1 MGKVRFH
8 PKIGTKYTYD
18 KLLWPETH
26 NGCTG
31 CEDYWPDADYRALE
45 ADRDQWKDQVENP
58 KMTYCAFCGQE
69 YDLDDREK
77 ATELIVKHV
86 LECEKHPYAALQAK
100 LAALVKVSEAV
111 REYLMGGIWV
121 YDKSP
126 DEFIKAALEASD
138 GIENK
143 EKHDG

>member
-1 MGKVRFH
+1 MGKVTSSWIVQNACRG
-8 PKIGTKYTYD
+8 K
-18 KLLWPETH
+18 
-26 NGCTG
+26 
-31 CEDYWPDADYRALE
+31 CEDFYYPASDYRALE

-100 LAALVKVSEAV
+100 LAALVVAANCITKKYFDEKAILHMVDF
-111 REYLMGGIWV
+111 EYL
-121 YDKSP
+121 
-126 DEFIKAALEASD
+126 KAAIAAAE
-138 GIENK
+138 GK
-143 EKHDG
+143 P